1 MTRLQDRLFYGSGT
15 IAHVNVNW
23 LAPVKVRQTFIGGSR
38 KMIVFDDL
46 EPSEKIKVY
55 DKGVNLTDDPR
66 LIYQLRVG
74 YRAGDMWAPHL
85 SPKEALLSVAEHFV
99 DCIEN
104 GRTPET
110 GGAMGRRVVA
120 LLEAATRSVKLR
132 GHPVDI
138 KG

>member
-1 MTRLQDRLFYGSGT
+1 
-15 IAHVNVNW
+15 
-23 LAPVKVRQTFIGGSR
+23 
-38 KMIVFDDL
+38 
-46 EPSEKIKVY
+46 
-55 DKGVNLTDDPR
+55 VNLTDDPG

-110 GGAMGRRVVA
+110 GGAMGGRVVA